1 MSKSILY
8 KREHKINDYIS
19 IRIPTVGEIMENKS
33 DYYTCISLIVSTPFD
48 MMVQL
53 DDIGID
59 FTTINEWDLF
69 CILFKDLQ
77 NRDLSLV
84 FGDLNFADFQ
94 LAVNNQNG
102 NVVLLNPK
110 TGAVIDRAIHDQ
122 ICNFLRKLLHIEKTD
137 KRPANEEAKRYLIDL
152 NRRKQ
157 KRRKKNKEDFQLEE
171 YIIALVNTAEFP
183 YNYETTL
190 NLTIYQFYASL
201 RQIIK
206 KVHYDNLMIGCYAG
220 TVNIKEIDQNELN
233 WISN

>member
-8 KREHKINDYIS
+8 KREHRINDFIS
-19 IRIPTVGEIMENKS
+19 VRIPTVREIIDNKT
-33 DYYTCISLIVSTPFD
+33 DYYTCVSLIISTPFD

-77 NRDLSLV
+77 NRDLSLI
-84 FGDLNFADFQ
+84 FGELDFADFQ

-102 NVVLLNPK
+102 NIVLLNSK
-110 TGAVIDRAIHDQ
+110 TGAVIDRAVHGQ
-122 ICNFLRKLLHIEKTD
+122 ICNFLRQLLHIEKND

-157 KRRKKNKEDFQLEE
+157 KRRKKNKEDSQLEE

-190 NLTIYQFYASL
+190 DLTIYQFYASL

-220 TVNIKEIDQNELN
+220 TVNIKEIDQSELN